1 MIHPRPPTELKPSP
15 VPEPLSGEIHIHFL
29 LAFSPYDD
37 PTIHYDISLAP
48 SSLNDEISPEEF
60 AEPATQ
66 PPLPNL
72 YVTCPLLQWPII
84 ITPSSR
90 TGRFVTVLDV
100 FESIY
105 RTLRIPVLPIEYRN
119 LPSPDATL
127 DVDKAY
133 YRRCGCIEDPDSRQL
148 EESKGVKRV
157 DFLMGRNRFLG
168 LSGTLKGP
176 DIWELNVSSS

>member
-1 MIHPRPPTELKPSP
+1 
-15 VPEPLSGEIHIHFL
+15 
-29 LAFSPYDD
+29 
-37 PTIHYDISLAP
+37 
-48 SSLNDEISPEEF
+48 
-60 AEPATQ
+60 
-66 PPLPNL
+66 
-72 YVTCPLLQWPII
+72 
-84 ITPSSR
+84 
-90 TGRFVTVLDV
+90 
-100 FESIY
+100 
-105 RTLRIPVLPIEYRN
+105 
-119 LPSPDATL
+119 L